1 MSSTIPPTS
10 ATTCP
15 NCAAP
20 ASGRFCASCGA
31 PLEGAVCAT
40 CRVPLTP
47 GAKFCHR
54 CGTPAGASAAGAPAS
69 GAAPG
74 ETSGF
79 PAALPWAVA
88 GIALLAL
95 IALLAGQRFN
105 GTRSQPSDATTTA
118 STSAT
123 GPVGPDGGMGGAG
136 LGVAPV
142 RAPDISSMSPRE
154 RADRLYDRVMRL
166 SEEGKQDSVD
176 LFAQMGISAY
186 QMLPQQDAD
195 SRYDMG
201 RIAEVAGAIPL
212 ARAQA
217 DSILAADPSHLLG
230 LILAIST
237 ARAAGD
243 SAGVH
248 TFESKLLSA
257 QSPELAK
264 NLPEYQRHER
274 EIAAAVDAAKKDS
287 RKQTAESRNGS

>member
-1 MSSTIPPTS
+1 MSSTTPPTS
-10 ATTCP
+10 SATCP
-15 NCAAP
+15 NCSAP

-31 PLEGAVCAT
+31 PLEGAT
-40 CRVPLTP
+40 CSTCGAPLTP

-54 CGTPAGASAAGAPAS
+54 CGTPAGASSTAGAQRNDS
-69 GAAPG
+69 G
-74 ETSGF
+74 GF

-105 GTRSQPSDATTTA
+105 GASSSQTPA
-118 STSAT
+118 SASA
-123 GPVGPDGGMGGAG
+123 GAPAPEAGGMGGAG
-136 LGVAPV
+136 VGVAPV
-142 RAPDISSMSPRE
+142 RAPDISQMSPRE

-166 SEEGKQDSVD
+166 SEEGKQDSVA

-186 QMLPQQDAD
+186 QMLPEQDAD

-201 RIAEVAGAIPL
+201 RIAEVAGALPL

-217 DSILAADPSHLLG
+217 DSILAVDPNHLLG

-248 TFESKLLSA
+248 TFEAKLVAAQAAELSR
-257 QSPELAK
+257 

-274 EIAAAVDAAKKDS
+274 EIATAVDAAGK
-287 RKQTAESRNGS
+287 AGSTR

>member
-1 MSSTIPPTS
+1 MSSSTPPTPS
-10 ATTCP
+10 TTCP
-15 NCAAP
+15 NCSAP

-31 PLEGAVCAT
+31 PLEGAVCST

-54 CGTPAGASAAGAPAS
+54 CGTPAGAATPTAAATRNDA
-69 GAAPG
+69 
-74 ETSGF
+74 SGF

-105 GTRSQPSDATTTA
+105 GGRTPQADNTA
-118 STSAT
+118 SASAA
-123 GPVGPDGGMGGAG
+123 GAVGPEAGGMGGAG
-136 LGVAPV
+136 VGVAPV
-142 RAPDISSMSPRE
+142 RAPDISQMSPRE

-166 SEEGKQDSVD
+166 SEEGKQDSVN

-186 QMLPQQDAD
+186 QMLPEQDAD
-195 SRYDMG
+195 TRYDMG
-201 RIAEVAGAIPL
+201 RIAEVAGALPL

-217 DSILAADPSHLLG
+217 DSILASDPNHLLG
-230 LILAIST
+230 IILAIST

-248 TFESKLLSA
+248 TFETKLLSA
-257 QSPELAK
+257 QSSELAR

-274 EIAAAVDAAKKDS
+274 EIAAAVDAAKKQNTKS
-287 RKQTAESRNGS
+287 

>member
-1 MSSTIPPTS
+1 MPSTTPPTS
-10 ATTCP
+10 STTCP
-15 NCAAP
+15 KCSAP

-31 PLEGAVCAT
+31 PLEGAVCST
-40 CRVPLTP
+40 CRASLTP

-54 CGTPAGASAAGAPAS
+54 CGTPAGAAATPANTTHSETGA
-69 GAAPG
+69 
-74 ETSGF
+74 F

-105 GTRSQPSDATTTA
+105 GTRAAQPENTA
-118 STSAT
+118 SAGAVTPE
-123 GPVGPDGGMGGAG
+123 GGGMGGAG
-136 LGVAPV
+136 VGVAPV
-142 RAPDISSMSPRE
+142 RAPDISQMSPRE

-166 SEEGKQDSVD
+166 SEEGKQDSVN

-186 QMLPQQDAD
+186 QMLPEQDAD

-201 RIAEVAGAIPL
+201 RIAEVAGALPM

-217 DSILAADPSHLLG
+217 DSILASDPNHLLG

-248 TFESKLLSA
+248 TFEAKLLSA
-257 QSPELAK
+257 QSSELAR

-274 EIAAAVDAAKKDS
+274 EISAAVDAAKK
-287 RKQTAESRNGS
+287 QTTKG

>member
-1 MSSTIPPTS
+1 MSSSTPPNTS
-10 ATTCP
+10 ATCP
-15 NCAAP
+15 NCSAP

-31 PLEGAVCAT
+31 PLEGAACST

-54 CGTPAGASAAGAPAS
+54 CGTPAGA
-69 GAAPG
+69 AAPTAAAARSD
-74 ETSGF
+74 TSGF

-105 GTRSQPSDATTTA
+105 GARTA
-118 STSAT
+118 QADNAASASAA
-123 GPVGPDGGMGGAG
+123 GAAGAVGPEAGGMAGAG
-136 LGVAPV
+136 VGVAPV
-142 RAPDISSMSPRE
+142 RAPDISQMSPRE

-166 SEEGKQDSVD
+166 SEEGKQDSVN

-186 QMLPQQDAD
+186 QMLPEQDAD
-195 SRYDMG
+195 TRYDMG
-201 RIAEVAGAIPL
+201 RIAEVAGALPM

-217 DSILAADPSHLLG
+217 DSILASDPNHLLG
-230 LILAIST
+230 IILAIST

-243 SAGVH
+243 SAGVQS
-248 TFESKLLSA
+248 FEAKLLSA
-257 QSPELAK
+257 QSSELAR

-274 EIAAAVDAAKKDS
+274 EIAAAVDAAKKQGAKS
-287 RKQTAESRNGS
+287 

>member
-1 MSSTIPPTS
+1 MSSSTPPTTS
-10 ATTCP
+10 ATCP
-15 NCAAP
+15 NCSAP

-31 PLEGAVCAT
+31 PLEGAVCST

-54 CGTPAGASAAGAPAS
+54 CGTPAGAATPTAAATRNDA
-69 GAAPG
+69 
-74 ETSGF
+74 SGF

-95 IALLAGQRFN
+95 VALLAGQRFN
-105 GTRSQPSDATTTA
+105 GARTPQADNTA
-118 STSAT
+118 SA
-123 GPVGPDGGMGGAG
+123 GAAGAVAPEAGGMGGAG
-136 LGVAPV
+136 VGVAPV
-142 RAPDISSMSPRE
+142 RAPDISQMSPRE

-166 SEEGKQDSVD
+166 SEEGKQDSVN

-186 QMLPQQDAD
+186 QMLPEQDAD
-195 SRYDMG
+195 TRYDMG
-201 RIAEVAGAIPL
+201 RIAEVAGALPL

-217 DSILAADPSHLLG
+217 DSILASDPNHLLG
-230 LILAIST
+230 IILAIST

-248 TFESKLLSA
+248 TFETRLLSA
-257 QSPELAK
+257 QSSELAR

-274 EIAAAVDAAKKDS
+274 EIATAVDAAKK
-287 RKQTAESRNGS
+287 QGT

>member
-1 MSSTIPPTS
+1 MSSSTPPTPS
-10 ATTCP
+10 TTCP
-15 NCAAP
+15 NCSAP

-31 PLEGAVCAT
+31 PLEGAVCST

-54 CGTPAGASAAGAPAS
+54 CGTPAGA
-69 GAAPG
+69 AAPTAAVSRND
-74 ETSGF
+74 TSGF

-105 GTRSQPSDATTTA
+105 GARAPQADNTA
-118 STSAT
+118 SASAA
-123 GPVGPDGGMGGAG
+123 GAVGPEAGGMGGAG
-136 LGVAPV
+136 VGVAPV
-142 RAPDISSMSPRE
+142 RAPDISQMSPRE

-166 SEEGKQDSVD
+166 SEEGKQDSVN

-186 QMLPQQDAD
+186 QMLPEQDAD
-195 SRYDMG
+195 TRYDMG
-201 RIAEVAGAIPL
+201 RIAEVAGALPM

-217 DSILAADPSHLLG
+217 DSILASDPNHLLG
-230 LILAIST
+230 IILAIST

-248 TFESKLLSA
+248 TFEAKLLAA
-257 QSPELAK
+257 QSSELAR

-274 EIAAAVDAAKKDS
+274 EIAAAVDAAKKQNAKS
-287 RKQTAESRNGS
+287 

>member
-1 MSSTIPPTS
+1 MPSTTPPT
-10 ATTCP
+10 ATTTCP
-15 NCAAP
+15 NCSAP

-31 PLEGAVCAT
+31 PLEGAVCST

-54 CGTPAGASAAGAPAS
+54 CGTPAGASAA
-69 GAAPG
+69 AATAHT
-74 ETSGF
+74 EASGF

-105 GTRSQPSDATTTA
+105 GARNPQADNTA
-118 STSAT
+118 AASAA
-123 GPVGPDGGMGGAG
+123 GAVGPEAGGSGGAG
-136 LGVAPV
+136 VGVAPV
-142 RAPDISSMSPRE
+142 RAPDISQMSPRE

-166 SEEGKQDSVD
+166 NEEGKQDSVN

-186 QMLPQQDAD
+186 QMLPEQDAD

-201 RIAEVAGAIPL
+201 RIAEVAGALPM

-217 DSILAADPSHLLG
+217 DTILASDPNHLLG

-243 SAGVH
+243 SAAVH
-248 TFESKLLSA
+248 SFEAKLLSS
-257 QSPELAK
+257 QSAELAR

-274 EIAAAVDAAKKDS
+274 EIAAAVDVA
-287 RKQTAESRNGS
+287 RKQTTKS

>member
-1 MSSTIPPTS
+1 MSSTTPPASPT
-10 ATTCP
+10 TTCP

-31 PLEGAVCAT
+31 PLEGAVCSA

-54 CGTPAGASAAGAPAS
+54 CGTPAGAAGAT
-69 GAAPG
+69 GAATTPTTTAHS
-74 ETSGF
+74 ESSGF

-105 GTRSQPSDATTTA
+105 GARAAQPEA
-118 STSAT
+118 TSASA
-123 GPVGPDGGMGGAG
+123 GAVGPEAGGMGGAG
-136 LGVAPV
+136 VGAAPV
-142 RAPDISSMSPRE
+142 RAPDISQMSPRE

-166 SEEGKQDSVD
+166 SEEGKQDSVN

-186 QMLPQQDAD
+186 QMLPEQDAD

-201 RIAEVAGAIPL
+201 RIAEVAGALPL
-212 ARAQA
+212 ARAEA
-217 DSILAADPSHLLG
+217 DSILASDPNHLLG
-230 LILAIST
+230 IILAIST
-237 ARAAGD
+237 ARATGD
-243 SAGVH
+243 SAAAQS
-248 TFESKLLSA
+248 FEAKLLSA
-257 QSPELAK
+257 QSSELAR

-274 EIAAAVDAAKKDS
+274 EIAAAVDAAKKQAPKS
-287 RKQTAESRNGS
+287 

>member
-1 MSSTIPPTS
+1 MPSTTPPAS
-10 ATTCP
+10 PATTCP

-31 PLEGAVCAT
+31 PLEGAVCST

-54 CGTPAGASAAGAPAS
+54 CGTPAGASNAAATPTPATR
-69 GAAPG
+69 A

-105 GTRSQPSDATTTA
+105 GARTAQPDATSA
-118 STSAT
+118 SA
-123 GPVGPDGGMGGAG
+123 GAVGPEAGGLGGAG
-136 LGVAPV
+136 VGAAPV
-142 RAPDISSMSPRE
+142 RAPDISQMSPRE

-166 SEEGKQDSVD
+166 SEEGKQDSVN

-186 QMLPQQDAD
+186 QMLPEQDAD

-201 RIAEVAGAIPL
+201 RIAEAAGAIPL

-217 DSILAADPSHLLG
+217 DSILAADPNHLLG
-230 LILAIST
+230 LILTIST
-237 ARAAGD
+237 ARATGD
-243 SAGVH
+243 SAAVQS
-248 TFESKLLSA
+248 FETRLLSA
-257 QSPELAK
+257 QSSELAR

-274 EIAAAVDAAKKDS
+274 EIAAAVDAAKK
-287 RKQTAESRNGS
+287 QTPKS

>member
-1 MSSTIPPTS
+1 MSSSTPPSQS
-10 ATTCP
+10 ATCP
-15 NCAAP
+15 NCSAP

-31 PLEGAVCAT
+31 PLEGAVCST

-54 CGTPAGASAAGAPAS
+54 CGTPAGA
-69 GAAPG
+69 AAPTAAATRNDAG
-74 ETSGF
+74 GF

-105 GTRSQPSDATTTA
+105 GARTPPADNTA
-118 STSAT
+118 SASAA
-123 GPVGPDGGMGGAG
+123 GAVGPEAGGAG
-136 LGVAPV
+136 GAGVGVAPV
-142 RAPDISSMSPRE
+142 RAPDISQMSPRE

-166 SEEGKQDSVD
+166 SEEGKQDSVN

-186 QMLPQQDAD
+186 QMLPEQDAD
-195 SRYDMG
+195 TRYDMG
-201 RIAEVAGAIPL
+201 RIAEVAGALPL

-217 DSILAADPSHLLG
+217 DSILASDPNHLLG
-230 LILAIST
+230 IILAIST

-243 SAGVH
+243 SAGVQ
-248 TFESKLLSA
+248 TFEGKLLSA
-257 QSPELAK
+257 QSSELAR

-274 EIAAAVDAAKKDS
+274 EIAAAVDAAKK
-287 RKQTAESRNGS
+287 